1 MPRRA
6 AEQTPEEVER
16 KRQIRITCQRRYY
29 QKHREE
35 IQRKKNE
42 SYSPEKRRAEY
53 LRHQAAEVARTRARR
68 TRLKAE
74 REAQQAGEAQ
84 AGEEA

>member
-1 MPRRA
+1 MPKQA
-6 AEQTPEEVER
+6 AERTPEEIER
-16 KRQIRITCQRRYY
+16 KRQLQLACQKRYY
-29 QKHREE
+29 LAHREE